1 MTGKCQGYIFS
12 DRQNIRIRIRIYTS
26 KLSSQVHRRRPRCGA
41 LHFAQHR
48 VQGRRRGSVLSRLLR
63 HEVRAHWMHPLWAG
77 EVTQSNMFPL
87 LFHTWPKTR
96 HFVFAIHF
104 LCNQKSIKI
113 PLRSC
118 GLFLKRNPLQWPNL
132 IQGFFGY
139 SEKKTSPKNSKL
151 KEILMKTESKIQKKL
166 NLSFFNIKVAFS
178 FQKYAEG

>member
-1 MTGKCQGYIFS
+1 MVEWATMQSKMNGNIWKSIENWIRNWCQKFHTILLRVISLKNKQSTDFFHWRLNTRDMTGKCQGYIFS

-41 LHFAQHR
+41 LHFAQHW

-104 LCNQKSIKI
+104 FLCNQKSIKI

-118 GLFLKRNPLQWPNL
+118 GLF
-132 IQGFFGY
+132 F
-139 SEKKTSPKNSKL
+139 
-151 KEILMKTESKIQKKL
+151 
-166 NLSFFNIKVAFS
+166 
-178 FQKYAEG
+178 